1 MNKARRKAIENL
13 SEQLEEIQSAIQE
26 LRDEEEE
33 AYDNLPES
41 LQEGEKGDAMQEAI
55 EYLDNADSFIED
67 AKDAL
72 NDAVC
77 L

>member
-1 MNKARRKAIENL
+1 MNKQRRKAIEKI
-13 SEQLEEIQSAIQE
+13 SDKLEELQAE
-26 LRDEEEE
+26 LQMLKDEEEE

-41 LQEGEKGDAMQEAI
+41 LQDGEKGEAMQEAI

>member
-1 MNKARRKAIENL
+1 MNKERRKAIEKISDKL
-13 SEQLEEIQSAIQE
+13 TDLQAELEE
-26 LRDEEEE
+26 LREAEEE

-41 LQEGEKGDAMQEAI
+41 LQDGEKGDAMQEAI
-55 EYLDNADSFIED
+55 EHLEDADSYIEE

>member
-1 MNKARRKAIENL
+1 MNKQRRKAIERI
-13 SEQLEEIQSAIQE
+13 SEKLEELQEEIQM
-26 LRDEEEE
+26 LKDEEEE

-41 LQEGEKGDAMQEAI
+41 LQDGEKGEAMQEAI
-55 EYLDNADSFIED
+55 EYLDNADSFIEE
-67 AKDAL
+67 ARDAL

>member
-1 MNKARRKAIENL
+1 MNAKRRKAIEKI
-13 SEQLEEIQSAIQE
+13 SEQLEELQAAIQE
-26 LRDEEEE
+26 IKDEEEE

-41 LQEGEKGDAMQEAI
+41 LQDGEKGDIMQEAI
-55 EYLDNADSFIED
+55 EYLDNADSFIEV

>member
-1 MNKARRKAIENL
+1 MNKQRRKAIEKI
-13 SEQLEEIQSAIQE
+13 SDKLEELQAE
-26 LRDEEEE
+26 LQMLKDEEEE

-41 LQEGEKGDAMQEAI
+41 LQDGEKGEAMQETI

>member
-1 MNKARRKAIENL
+1 MNKARRKAIEKI
-13 SEQLEEIQSAIQE
+13 SDKLEELQAE
-26 LRDEEEE
+26 LQMLKDEEEE

-55 EYLDNADSFIED
+55 EYLENADSFIED

>member
-1 MNKARRKAIENL
+1 MNKQRRKAIEKI
-13 SEQLEEIQSAIQE
+13 SDKLEELQAE
-26 LRDEEEE
+26 LQMLKDEEEE

-41 LQEGEKGDAMQEAI
+41 LQDGEKGEAMQEAI
-55 EYLDNADSFIED
+55 EYLDNADSYIEE
-67 AKDAL
+67 ARDAL